1 MFKSQHI
8 NKFSSYHQEKEKMS
22 QENKYI
28 SKQLS
33 AQFRLL
39 KVAAG

>member
-1 MFKSQHI
+1 MSKSQHI
-8 NKFSSYHQEKEKMS
+8 NKILSYHQENEKMS
-22 QENKYI
+22 QENTHI
-28 SKQLS
+28 SKYFS